1 MLLVAATPAALTG
14 TTDSV
19 NELPPRRTTL
29 RGQALLADPRL
40 NKQSAFSDEERES
53 LGLVGLLPQRVETI
67 DQQLLRVRRQLAE
80 QPGPL
85 AKNVYL
91 RELHDRNETLF
102 YRLLID
108 DLPDLMP
115 IVYTPTVGEAIR
127 EYSHAFRRPRGV
139 YLQSRWPQDVPK
151 AFANLGLGPD
161 DVDLLVA
168 TDSEAILG
176 IGDWGVGGIDI
187 AIGKISV
194 YVAAAGVDPERAIPV
209 VIDVGT
215 DRTGLLTDPG
225 YLGEKH
231 ARLRGEKYD
240 ELIETYVSTATEMFP
255 NALLH
260 WEDFGETN
268 ARRILDRYRDQV
280 CTFNDDMQGTG
291 AIAFAA
297 ILSGVK
303 VTGVPLADH
312 RVVVFGA
319 GTAGVGIADQIR
331 DAIMEAGYTREEAS
345 RRIWLIDRPGLL
357 HDEVPELRDYHRGYA
372 RPAAEVREY
381 ERDDQGVISLLET
394 VRRVRPTILIGT
406 STVHGAFT
414 EQVVRE
420 MHSHVPRPFI
430 LPMSNPTPL
439 AEAVPADLLAWTG
452 GQALIVTGSPFDPVH
467 LDGVD
472 YRIGQA
478 NNALL
483 YPGLGLGAIVARAT
497 KITDGM
503 LNAAAKAVAQLV
515 EIHGP
520 GSPLLPEIADIRATS
535 AAVAVAVVEEAV
547 REGVARVTPDNAL
560 QAVLDSMWKPRYRP
574 VVGV

>member
-1 MLLVAATPAALTG
+1 MTA
-14 TTDSV
+14 
-19 NELPPRRTTL
+19 L

-40 NKQSAFSDEERES
+40 NKQSAFSDSEREE

-67 DQQLLRVRRQLAE
+67 DQQLLRVRRQLSE
-80 QPGPL
+80 QPSVL

-102 YRLLID
+102 YRLLIE
-108 DLPDLMP
+108 DLPELMP

-139 YLQSRWPQDVPK
+139 YLQSRWPDDVPK
-151 AFANLGLGPD
+151 AFANLQLGPD
-161 DVDLLVA
+161 DVDLIVA

-194 YVAAAGVDPERAIPV
+194 YVAAAGVERAIPV
-209 VIDVGT
+209 VLDVGT

-231 ARLRGEKYD
+231 ARLRGEQYD
-240 ELIETYVSTATEMFP
+240 ALIDKYVSTAKQMFP

-260 WEDFGETN
+260 WEDFGEAN
-268 ARRILDRYRDQV
+268 ARRILDRYRDEV

-297 ILSGVK
+297 ILSGVR
-303 VTGVPLADH
+303 VTGRPLADH
-312 RVVVFGA
+312 RVLVFGA

-331 DAIMEAGYTREEAS
+331 DAIVESGYSQEEAC

-357 HDEVPELRDYHRGYA
+357 TDDMDDLRDYHRPYA
-372 RPAAEVREY
+372 RPAAEVRDL
-381 ERDDQGVISLLET
+381 ERDPEGGISLLEA
-394 VRRVRPTILIGT
+394 VRHVRPTILVGT
-406 STVHGAFT
+406 STVQGAFT

-420 MHSHVPRPFI
+420 MHQHVQRPFI
-430 LPMSNPTPL
+430 LPMSNPTSL
-439 AEAVPADLLAWTG
+439 AEAVPADLLHWTD
-452 GQALIVTGSPFDPVH
+452 GQALIVTGSPFDSVKRG
-467 LDGVD
+467 GVS
-472 YRIGQA
+472 YHIGQA

-483 YPGLGLGAIVARAT
+483 YPGLGLGAIVSRAT
-497 KITDGM
+497 KVTDGM
-503 LNAAAKAVAQLV
+503 LNAAARAVAQLV
-515 EIHGP
+515 EVTGP

-535 AAVAVAVVEEAV
+535 ASVAAAVVQQAV
-547 REGVARVTPDNAL
+547 DEGVARYTPENPL

-574 VVGV
+574 IVGV

>member
-1 MLLVAATPAALTG
+1 MNEPA
-14 TTDSV
+14 
-19 NELPPRRTTL
+19 PRATTL

-40 NKQSAFSDEERES
+40 NKQSAFTDQEREE

-67 DQQLLRVRRQLAE
+67 DQQLARVRRQLSE
-80 QPGPL
+80 HNGML

-108 DLPDLMP
+108 DLPELMP

-139 YLQSRWPQDVPK
+139 YLQSRWPEDVPK

-161 DVDLLVA
+161 DVDLIVA

-231 ARLRGEKYD
+231 ARLRGAKYD
-240 ELIETYVSTATEMFP
+240 DLIDRYVTTATEMFP

-260 WEDFGETN
+260 WEDFGEAN
-268 ARRILDRYRDQV
+268 ARRILDRYRDRI

-303 VTGVPLADH
+303 VTETPLADH
-312 RVVVFGA
+312 RVIVFGA

-331 DAIMEAGYTREEAS
+331 DAIVESGFSHEEAC
-345 RRIWLIDRPGLL
+345 RIWLIDRPGLL
-357 HDEVPELRDYHRGYA
+357 HDEVEQLRDYHLPYA
-372 RPAAEVREY
+372 RPAAEVRDY
-381 ERDDQGVISLLET
+381 ERDSEGNITLLEA
-394 VRRVRPTILIGT
+394 VRRIHPTILVGT
-406 STVHGAFT
+406 STVHGAFS

-420 MHSHVPRPFI
+420 MHAHVQRPFI
-430 LPMSNPTPL
+430 LPMSNPTAL
-439 AEAVPADLLAWTG
+439 AEAEPADLLHWTD
-452 GQALIVTGSPFDPVH
+452 GQALIVTGSPFDPVKH
-467 LDGVD
+467 EGVKHH
-472 YRIGQA
+472 IGQA

-497 KITDGM
+497 QVTDGM
-503 LNAAAKAVAQLV
+503 LNAAAKAVADLV
-515 EIHGP
+515 EMRGP
-520 GSPLLPEIADIRATS
+520 GSPLLPEIADLRATS
-535 AAVAVAVVEEAV
+535 AAVAAAVVQQAID
-547 REGVARVTPDNAL
+547 EGVARAQPSNPL
-560 QAVLDSMWKPRYRP
+560 QAVLDSMWKPRYRHI
-574 VVGV
+574 VGV

>member
-1 MLLVAATPAALTG
+1 MQDP
-14 TTDSV
+14 
-19 NELPPRRTTL
+19 PPRTTAL

-40 NKQSAFSDEERES
+40 NKQSAFTDAEREE

-67 DQQLLRVRRQLAE
+67 DQQLARVRRQLSE
-80 QPGPL
+80 HHGML

-108 DLPDLMP
+108 DLPELMP

-139 YLQSRWPQDVPK
+139 YLQSRWPEDVPK
-151 AFANLGLGPD
+151 AFGNLSLGPD
-161 DVDLLVA
+161 DVDLIVA

-231 ARLRGEKYD
+231 ARLRGAKYD
-240 ELIETYVSTATEMFP
+240 DLIDQYVTTATQMFP

-260 WEDFGETN
+260 WEDFGEAN
-268 ARRILDRYRDQV
+268 ARRILDRYRDRI

-303 VTGVPLADH
+303 VTETPLADH
-312 RVVVFGA
+312 RVIVFGA

-331 DAIMEAGYTREEAS
+331 DAIVESGFSREEAC

-357 HDEVPELRDYHRGYA
+357 HDEVDLLRDYHRPYA
-372 RPAAEVREY
+372 RPAAEVRGY
-381 ERDDQGVISLLET
+381 ERDGDGIITLLEA
-394 VRRVRPTILIGT
+394 VRRIHPTILVGT

-420 MHSHVPRPFI
+420 MRAHVDRPFI
-430 LPMSNPTPL
+430 LPMSNPTSL
-439 AEAVPADLLAWTG
+439 AEAEPADLLRWSD
-452 GQALIVTGSPFDPVH
+452 GQALIVTGSPFGPVVH
-467 LDGVD
+467 DGVQH
-472 YRIGQA
+472 RIGQA

-497 KITDGM
+497 RVTDGM
-503 LNAAAKAVAQLV
+503 LNAAAKAVADLV
-515 EIHGP
+515 EMRGP
-520 GSPLLPEIADIRATS
+520 GSPLLPEIADLRATS
-535 AAVAVAVVEEAV
+535 AAVAAAVVQQAV
-547 REGVARVTPDNAL
+547 DEGVARANPPNPL
-560 QAVLDSMWKPRYRP
+560 QAILDSMWKPRYRQI
-574 VVGV
+574 VGV

>member
-1 MLLVAATPAALTG
+1 MP
-14 TTDSV
+14 D
-19 NELPPRRTTL
+19 LPDRPTAL

-40 NKQSAFSDEERES
+40 NKQSAFTDQERES

-67 DQQLLRVRRQLAE
+67 DQQLSRVRRQLDE
-80 QPGPL
+80 HPGAL

-102 YRLLID
+102 YRLLVD
-108 DLPDLMP
+108 DLPELMP

-139 YLQSRWPQDVPK
+139 YLQSRWPEDVPK
-151 AFANLGLGPD
+151 AFANLQLGAD
-161 DVDLLVA
+161 DVDLIVA

-209 VIDVGT
+209 VLDVGT

-231 ARLRGEKYD
+231 ARLRGEQYDALIDKY
-240 ELIETYVSTATEMFP
+240 VMTAKQMFP
-255 NALLH
+255 KALLH
-260 WEDFGETN
+260 WEDFGEAN
-268 ARRILDRYRDQV
+268 ARRILDRYRNDV

-297 ILSGVK
+297 ILSGVR
-303 VTGVPLADH
+303 VTGRPLADH

-331 DAIMEAGYTREEAS
+331 DAIIESGCTHEEAC

-357 HDEVPELRDYHRGYA
+357 THDLEGQLPDYHRPYA
-372 RPAAEVREY
+372 RPGQEVRDF
-381 ERDDQGVISLLET
+381 ERDAVGAISLLET
-394 VRRVRPTILIGT
+394 VRQVRPTILVGT
-406 STVHGAFT
+406 STVRGAFT

-420 MHSHVPRPFI
+420 MHRHVDRPFI
-430 LPMSNPTPL
+430 LPMSNPTSL
-439 AEAVPADLLAWTG
+439 AEATPADLLHWTSG
-452 GQALIVTGSPFDPVH
+452 KALIVTGSPFDPVKYE
-467 LDGVD
+467 GINF
-472 YRIGQA
+472 RIGQA

-483 YPGLGLGAIVARAT
+483 YPGLGLGAIVSRAT
-497 KITDGM
+497 KVTDGM
-503 LNAAAKAVAQLV
+503 LNAAALAVAQLV
-515 EIHGP
+515 EVQGP

-535 AAVAVAVVEEAV
+535 ASVAVAVVQQAV
-547 REGVARVTPDNAL
+547 DEGVARYIPDNPL
-560 QAVLDSMWKPRYRP
+560 QAVLDSMWKPRYRRI
-574 VVGV
+574 VGV

>member
-1 MLLVAATPAALTG
+1 MQ
-14 TTDSV
+14 D
-19 NELPPRRTTL
+19 LPERTTTL

-40 NKQSAFSDEERES
+40 NKQSAFSDAERVE

-67 DQQLLRVRRQLAE
+67 DQQLGRVRRQLAE
-80 QPGPL
+80 QPGAL

-108 DLPDLMP
+108 DLPELMP
-115 IVYTPTVGEAIR
+115 IVYTPTVGESIR

-139 YLQSRWPQDVPK
+139 YLQSRWPEDVPV

-209 VIDVGT
+209 VLDVGT

-231 ARLRGEKYD
+231 ARLRGAKYD
-240 ELIETYVSTATEMFP
+240 ELIDRYVTTATEMFP

-260 WEDFGETN
+260 WEDFGEAN
-268 ARRILDRYRDQV
+268 ARRILDRYRDHV

-297 ILSGVK
+297 ILSGVI
-303 VTGVPLADH
+303 VTETPLADH

-331 DAIMEAGYTREEAS
+331 DAIVESGFSHEEAC
-345 RRIWLIDRPGLL
+345 RRIWLVDRPGLL
-357 HDEVPELRDYHRGYA
+357 HDAMGDDLREYHRPYA
-372 RPAAEVREY
+372 RPIEEVRDY
-381 ERDDQGVISLLET
+381 ERDAEGRIGLLET
-394 VRRVRPTILIGT
+394 VRRVQPTILVGT
-406 STVHGAFT
+406 STVRGAFS

-420 MHSHVPRPFI
+420 MNKHVERPFI
-430 LPMSNPTPL
+430 LPMSNPTSL
-439 AEAVPADLLAWTG
+439 AEAVPADLLQWTD
-452 GQALIVTGSPFDPVH
+452 GQALIVTGSPFEPVKH
-467 LDGVD
+467 EGVNHH
-472 YRIGQA
+472 IGQA

-483 YPGLGLGAIVARAT
+483 YPGLGLGAIVSRAT
-497 KITDGM
+497 HVTDGM
-503 LNAAAKAVAQLV
+503 LNAAAKAVAHLV
-515 EIHGP
+515 EMRGP
-520 GSPLLPEIADIRATS
+520 GSPLLPEIVDIRATS
-535 AAVAVAVVEEAV
+535 ASVAAAVVQQAID
-547 REGVARVTPDNAL
+547 EGVARSQPANPL
-560 QAVLDSMWKPRYRP
+560 QAVLDSMWKPRYRRI
-574 VVGV
+574 VGE

>member
-1 MLLVAATPAALTG
+1 
-14 TTDSV
+14 
-19 NELPPRRTTL
+19 
-29 RGQALLADPRL
+29 LLADPRL
-40 NKQSAFSDEERES
+40 NKQSAFTDAEREE

-67 DQQLLRVRRQLAE
+67 DQQLARVRRQLSE
-80 QPGPL
+80 HHGML

-108 DLPDLMP
+108 DLPELMP

-139 YLQSRWPQDVPK
+139 YLQSRWPEDVPK
-151 AFANLGLGPD
+151 AFGNLSLGPD
-161 DVDLLVA
+161 DVDLIVA

-231 ARLRGEKYD
+231 ARLRGAKYD
-240 ELIETYVSTATEMFP
+240 DLIDQYVTTATQMFP

-260 WEDFGETN
+260 WEDFGEAN
-268 ARRILDRYRDQV
+268 ARRILDRYRDRI

-303 VTGVPLADH
+303 VTETPLADH
-312 RVVVFGA
+312 RVIVFGA

-331 DAIMEAGYTREEAS
+331 DAIVESGFSREEAC

-357 HDEVPELRDYHRGYA
+357 HDEVDLLRDYHRPYA
-372 RPAAEVREY
+372 RPAAEVRGY
-381 ERDDQGVISLLET
+381 ERDGDGIITLLEA
-394 VRRVRPTILIGT
+394 VRRIHPTILVGT

-420 MHSHVPRPFI
+420 MRAHVDRPFI
-430 LPMSNPTPL
+430 LPMSNPTSL
-439 AEAVPADLLAWTG
+439 AEAEPADLLRWSD
-452 GQALIVTGSPFDPVH
+452 GQALIVTGSPFGPVVH
-467 LDGVD
+467 DGVQH
-472 YRIGQA
+472 RIGQA

-497 KITDGM
+497 RVTDGM
-503 LNAAAKAVAQLV
+503 LNAAAKAVADLV
-515 EIHGP
+515 EMRGP
-520 GSPLLPEIADIRATS
+520 GSPLLPEIADLRATS
-535 AAVAVAVVEEAV
+535 AAVAAAVVQQAV
-547 REGVARVTPDNAL
+547 DEGVARANPPNPL
-560 QAVLDSMWKPRYRP
+560 QAILDSMWKPRYRQI
-574 VVGV
+574 VGV

>member
-1 MLLVAATPAALTG
+1 
-14 TTDSV
+14 
-19 NELPPRRTTL
+19 
-29 RGQALLADPRL
+29 
-40 NKQSAFSDEERES
+40 
-53 LGLVGLLPQRVETI
+53 
-67 DQQLLRVRRQLAE
+67 
-80 QPGPL
+80 
-85 AKNVYL
+85 
-91 RELHDRNETLF
+91 
-102 YRLLID
+102 
-108 DLPDLMP
+108 MP

-139 YLQSRWPQDVPK
+139 YLQSRWPEDVPK
-151 AFANLGLGPD
+151 AFGNLGLGPD
-161 DVDLLVA
+161 DVDLVVA

-231 ARLRGEKYD
+231 ARLRGAKYD
-240 ELIETYVSTATEMFP
+240 DLIDRYVTTATQMFP

-260 WEDFGETN
+260 WEDFGEAN
-268 ARRILDRYRDQV
+268 ARRILDRYRDRI

-303 VTGVPLADH
+303 VTETPLAEH
-312 RVVVFGA
+312 RVIVFGA

-331 DAIMEAGYTREEAS
+331 DAIVESGVAPEEAC

-357 HDEVPELRDYHRGYA
+357 HDEVEPLRDYHRPYA
-372 RPAAEVREY
+372 RPAAEVRDY
-381 ERDDQGVISLLET
+381 ARDSEGHITLLEA
-394 VRRVRPTILIGT
+394 VRRIHPTILVGT

-420 MHSHVPRPFI
+420 MHSHVERPCI
-430 LPMSNPTPL
+430 LPMSNPTSL
-439 AEAVPADLLAWTG
+439 AEAEPADLLHWTD
-452 GQALIVTGSPFDPVH
+452 GQALIVTGSPFEPVKH
-467 LDGVD
+467 EGVKHH
-472 YRIGQA
+472 IGQA

-497 KITDGM
+497 RVTDGM
-503 LNAAAKAVAQLV
+503 LNAAAKAVADLV
-515 EIHGP
+515 EMRGP
-520 GSPLLPEIADIRATS
+520 GSPLLPEIADLRATS
-535 AAVAVAVVEEAV
+535 AAVAAAVVQQAID
-547 REGVARVTPDNAL
+547 EGVARANPPNPL
-560 QAVLDSMWKPRYRP
+560 QAVLDSMWKPRYRTI
-574 VVGV
+574 VGV

>member
-1 MLLVAATPAALTG
+1 VRVDAQTIASDG
-14 TTDSV
+14 RTDSV
-19 NELPPRRTTL
+19 NELPARRTTL

-40 NKQSAFSDEERES
+40 NKQSAFSDAEREA

-115 IVYTPTVGEAIR
+115 IVYTPTVGESIR

-151 AFANLGLGPD
+151 AFTNLGLGPD

-240 ELIETYVSTATEMFP
+240 ELIETYVSTASKMFP

-303 VTGVPLADH
+303 VTAMPLSDH

-331 DAIMEAGYTREEAS
+331 DAIVESGYSREEAS

-357 HDEVPELRDYHRGYA
+357 HDQLPELRDYHRGYA
-372 RPAAEVREY
+372 RPAAEVRDY
-381 ERDDQGVISLLET
+381 ERDEQGAISLLET
-394 VRRVRPTILIGT
+394 VRRVQPTILVGT

-420 MHSHVPRPFI
+420 MHSHVARPFI

-439 AEAVPADLLAWTG
+439 AEAVPADLLAWTD
-452 GQALIVTGSPFDPVH
+452 GQALIVTGSPFDPVTI
-467 LDGVD
+467 DGVSHH
-472 YRIGQA
+472 IGQA

-547 REGVARVTPDNAL
+547 REGVARATPDNAL

-574 VVGV
+574 VVGI

>member
-1 MLLVAATPAALTG
+1 MNEPA
-14 TTDSV
+14 
-19 NELPPRRTTL
+19 PRATTL

-40 NKQSAFSDEERES
+40 NKQSAFTDQEREE

-67 DQQLLRVRRQLAE
+67 DQQLARVRRQLPE
-80 QPGPL
+80 HNGML

-108 DLPDLMP
+108 DLPELMP

-139 YLQSRWPQDVPK
+139 YLQSRWPEDVPK

-161 DVDLLVA
+161 DVDLIVA

-231 ARLRGEKYD
+231 ARLRGAKYD
-240 ELIETYVSTATEMFP
+240 DLIDRYVTTATEMFP

-260 WEDFGETN
+260 WEDFGEAN
-268 ARRILDRYRDQV
+268 ARRILDRYRDRI

-303 VTGVPLADH
+303 VTETPLADH
-312 RVVVFGA
+312 RVIVFGA

-331 DAIMEAGYTREEAS
+331 DAIVESGFSHEEAC

-357 HDEVPELRDYHRGYA
+357 HDEVEQLRDYHLPYA
-372 RPAAEVREY
+372 RPAAEVRDY
-381 ERDDQGVISLLET
+381 ERDSEGNITLLEA
-394 VRRVRPTILIGT
+394 VRRIHPTILVGT
-406 STVHGAFT
+406 STVHGAFS

-420 MHSHVPRPFI
+420 MHAHVQRPFI
-430 LPMSNPTPL
+430 LPMSNPTAL
-439 AEAVPADLLAWTG
+439 AEAEPADLLHWTD
-452 GQALIVTGSPFDPVH
+452 GQALIVTGSPFDPVKH
-467 LDGVD
+467 EGVKHH
-472 YRIGQA
+472 IGQA

-497 KITDGM
+497 QVTDGM
-503 LNAAAKAVAQLV
+503 LNAAAKAVADLV
-515 EIHGP
+515 EMRGP
-520 GSPLLPEIADIRATS
+520 GSPLLPEIADLRATS
-535 AAVAVAVVEEAV
+535 AAVAAAVVQQAID
-547 REGVARVTPDNAL
+547 EGVARAQPSNPL
-560 QAVLDSMWKPRYRP
+560 QAVLDSMWKPRYRHI
-574 VVGV
+574 VGV

>member
-1 MLLVAATPAALTG
+1 MI
-14 TTDSV
+14 
-19 NELPPRRTTL
+19 EPPDRYTTL

-40 NKQSAFSDEERES
+40 NKQSAFSDAEREE

-67 DQQLLRVRRQLAE
+67 DQQLARVRRQLAE
-80 QPGPL
+80 HSSLL

-102 YRLLID
+102 YRLLVD
-108 DLPDLMP
+108 DLPELMP

-139 YLQSRWPQDVPK
+139 YLQSRWPEDVPK

-161 DVDLLVA
+161 DVDLIVA

-240 ELIETYVSTATEMFP
+240 ELIDRYVSTATEMFP

-260 WEDFGETN
+260 WEDFGEAN
-268 ARRILDRYRDQV
+268 GRRILDRYRDRI

-303 VTGVPLADH
+303 VTGTPLAEH

-331 DAIMEAGYTREEAS
+331 DAIIESGVSHEQAC
-345 RRIWLIDRPGLL
+345 RRVWLIDRPGLL
-357 HDEVPELRDYHRGYA
+357 HDGLDSLRDYHRPYA
-372 RPAAEVREY
+372 RPAQEVEGF
-381 ERDDQGVISLLET
+381 ERDAEGCISLYET
-394 VRRVRPTILIGT
+394 VRRIRPTILVGT

-420 MHSHVPRPFI
+420 MHRHVERPFI

-439 AEAVPADLLAWTG
+439 AEAVPADLLHWTD
-452 GQALIVTGSPFDPVH
+452 GQALIVTGSPFEPVKFE
-467 LDGVD
+467 GVKHH
-472 YRIGQA
+472 IGQA

-483 YPGLGLGAIVARAT
+483 YPGLGLGAIVSRAT
-497 KITDGM
+497 RVTDGM
-503 LNAAAKAVAQLV
+503 LNAAAKAVAELV
-515 EIHGP
+515 EIRGP
-520 GSPLLPEIADIRATS
+520 GSPLLPEIADIRGTS
-535 AAVAVAVVEEAV
+535 AAVATAVVQRAV
-547 REGVARVTPDNAL
+547 DEGVARHAPENPL
-560 QAVLDSMWKPRYRP
+560 QAVLDAMWKPRYRRI
-574 VVGV
+574 VGQ

>member
-1 MLLVAATPAALTG
+1 MNEPA
-14 TTDSV
+14 
-19 NELPPRRTTL
+19 PRATTL

-40 NKQSAFSDEERES
+40 NKQSAFTDQEREE

-67 DQQLLRVRRQLAE
+67 DQQLARVRRQLSE
-80 QPGPL
+80 HNGML

-108 DLPDLMP
+108 DLPELMP

-139 YLQSRWPQDVPK
+139 YLQSRWPEDVPK

-161 DVDLLVA
+161 DVDLIVA

-231 ARLRGEKYD
+231 ARLRGAKYD
-240 ELIETYVSTATEMFP
+240 DLIDRYVTTATEMFP

-260 WEDFGETN
+260 WEDFGEAN
-268 ARRILDRYRDQV
+268 ARRILDRYRDRI

-303 VTGVPLADH
+303 VTETPLADH
-312 RVVVFGA
+312 RVIVFGA

-331 DAIMEAGYTREEAS
+331 DAIVESGFSHEEAC

-357 HDEVPELRDYHRGYA
+357 HDEVEQLRDYHLPYA
-372 RPAAEVREY
+372 RPAAEVRDY
-381 ERDDQGVISLLET
+381 ERDSEGNITLLEA
-394 VRRVRPTILIGT
+394 VRRIHPTILVGT
-406 STVHGAFT
+406 STVHGAFS

-420 MHSHVPRPFI
+420 MHAHVQRPFI
-430 LPMSNPTPL
+430 LPMSNPTAL
-439 AEAVPADLLAWTG
+439 AEAEPADLLHWTD
-452 GQALIVTGSPFDPVH
+452 GQALIVTGSPFDPVKH
-467 LDGVD
+467 EGVKHH
-472 YRIGQA
+472 IGQA

-497 KITDGM
+497 QVTDGM
-503 LNAAAKAVAQLV
+503 LNAAAKAVADLV
-515 EIHGP
+515 EMRGP
-520 GSPLLPEIADIRATS
+520 GSPLLPEIADLRATS
-535 AAVAVAVVEEAV
+535 AAVAAAVVQQAID
-547 REGVARVTPDNAL
+547 EGVARAQPSNPL
-560 QAVLDSMWKPRYRP
+560 QAVLDSMWKPRYRHI
-574 VVGV
+574 VGV

>member
-1 MLLVAATPAALTG
+1 MTA
-14 TTDSV
+14 
-19 NELPPRRTTL
+19 L

-40 NKQSAFSDEERES
+40 NKQSAFSDSEREE

-67 DQQLLRVRRQLAE
+67 DQQLLRVRRQLSE
-80 QPGPL
+80 QPSVL

-102 YRLLID
+102 YRLLIE
-108 DLPDLMP
+108 DLPELMP

-139 YLQSRWPQDVPK
+139 YLQSRWPDDVPK
-151 AFANLGLGPD
+151 AFANLQLGPD
-161 DVDLLVA
+161 DVDLIVA

-209 VIDVGT
+209 VLDVGT

-231 ARLRGEKYD
+231 ARLRGEQYD
-240 ELIETYVSTATEMFP
+240 ALIDKYVSTAKQMFP

-260 WEDFGETN
+260 WEDFGEAN
-268 ARRILDRYRDQV
+268 ARRILDRYRDEV

-297 ILSGVK
+297 ILSGVR
-303 VTGVPLADH
+303 VTGRPLADH
-312 RVVVFGA
+312 RVLVFGA

-331 DAIMEAGYTREEAS
+331 DAIVESGYSQEEAC

-357 HDEVPELRDYHRGYA
+357 TDDMDDLRDYHRPYA
-372 RPAAEVREY
+372 RPAAEVRDL
-381 ERDDQGVISLLET
+381 ERDPEGGISLLEA
-394 VRRVRPTILIGT
+394 VRHVRPTILVGT
-406 STVHGAFT
+406 STVQGAFT

-420 MHSHVPRPFI
+420 MHQHVQRPFI
-430 LPMSNPTPL
+430 LPMSNPTSL
-439 AEAVPADLLAWTG
+439 AEAVPADLLHWTD
-452 GQALIVTGSPFDPVH
+452 GQALIVTGSPFDSVKRG
-467 LDGVD
+467 GVS
-472 YRIGQA
+472 YHIGQA

-483 YPGLGLGAIVARAT
+483 YPGLGLGAIVSRAT
-497 KITDGM
+497 KVTDGM
-503 LNAAAKAVAQLV
+503 LNAAARAVAQLV
-515 EIHGP
+515 EVTGP

-535 AAVAVAVVEEAV
+535 ASVAAAVVQQAV
-547 REGVARVTPDNAL
+547 DEGVARYTPENPL

-574 VVGV
+574 IVGV

>member
-1 MLLVAATPAALTG
+1 VP
-14 TTDSV
+14 D
-19 NELPPRRTTL
+19 LPERPTAL

-40 NKQSAFSDEERES
+40 NKQSAFTDEERES

-67 DQQLLRVRRQLAE
+67 DQQLSRVRRQLAE
-80 QPGPL
+80 QPGAL

-102 YRLLID
+102 YRLLVD
-108 DLPDLMP
+108 DLPELMP

-139 YLQSRWPQDVPK
+139 YLQSRWPDDVPK
-151 AFANLGLGPD
+151 AFANLQLGPD
-161 DVDLLVA
+161 DVDLIVA

-194 YVAAAGVDPERAIPV
+194 YVAAAGIDPERAIPV
-209 VIDVGT
+209 VLDVGT

-231 ARLRGEKYD
+231 ARLRGELYD
-240 ELIETYVSTATEMFP
+240 QLIDRYVTTATKMFP
-255 NALLH
+255 KALLH
-260 WEDFGETN
+260 WEDFGEAN
-268 ARRILDRYRDQV
+268 ARRILDRYRDHV

-297 ILSGVK
+297 ILSGVG
-303 VTGVPLADH
+303 VTGRPLSDH
-312 RVVVFGA
+312 RIVVFGA

-331 DAIMEAGYTREEAS
+331 DAIVEAGFTPEEAA

-357 HDEVPELRDYHRGYA
+357 TDGMAAELRDYQRPYA
-372 RPAAEVREY
+372 RPAAEVSGF
-381 ERDDQGVISLLET
+381 ERDTEGRISLLES
-394 VRRVRPTILIGT
+394 VHRVRPTILVGT
-406 STVHGAFT
+406 STVQGAFT

-420 MHSHVPRPFI
+420 MHKHVPRPFI
-430 LPMSNPTPL
+430 LPMSNPTSL
-439 AEAVPADLLAWTG
+439 AEAVPADLLHWTD
-452 GQALIVTGSPFDPVH
+452 GQALIVTGSPFDPVKYE
-467 LDGVD
+467 GINF
-472 YRIGQA
+472 RIGQA

-483 YPGLGLGAIVARAT
+483 YPGLGLGAIVSRAT
-497 KITDGM
+497 KVTDGM
-503 LNAAAKAVAQLV
+503 LNAAARAVAHLV
-515 EIHGP
+515 EVQGP
-520 GSPLLPEIADIRATS
+520 GSPLLPEISDIRATS
-535 AAVAVAVVEEAV
+535 ASVAAAVVRQAV
-547 REGVARVTPDNAL
+547 DEGVARYTPENPL

-574 VVGV
+574 IVGV

>member
-1 MLLVAATPAALTG
+1 MQ
-14 TTDSV
+14 D
-19 NELPPRRTTL
+19 LPERTTTL

-40 NKQSAFSDEERES
+40 NKQSAFSDAERVE

-67 DQQLLRVRRQLAE
+67 DQQLGRVRRQLAE
-80 QPGPL
+80 QPGAL

-108 DLPDLMP
+108 DLPELMP
-115 IVYTPTVGEAIR
+115 IVYTPTVGESIR

-139 YLQSRWPQDVPK
+139 YLQSRWPEDVPV

-209 VIDVGT
+209 VLDVGT

-231 ARLRGEKYD
+231 ARLRGAKYD
-240 ELIETYVSTATEMFP
+240 ELIDRYVTTATEMFP

-260 WEDFGETN
+260 WEDFGEAN
-268 ARRILDRYRDQV
+268 ARRILDRYRDHV

-297 ILSGVK
+297 ILSGVI
-303 VTGVPLADH
+303 VTETPLADH

-331 DAIMEAGYTREEAS
+331 DAIVESGFTREEAC
-345 RRIWLIDRPGLL
+345 RRIWLVDRPGLL
-357 HDEVPELRDYHRGYA
+357 HDAMGDDLREYHRPYA
-372 RPAAEVREY
+372 RPIEEVRDY
-381 ERDDQGVISLLET
+381 ERDAEGRIGLLEA
-394 VRRVRPTILIGT
+394 VRRVQPTILVGT
-406 STVHGAFT
+406 STVRGAFS

-420 MHSHVPRPFI
+420 MHKHVERPFI
-430 LPMSNPTPL
+430 LPMSNPTSL
-439 AEAVPADLLAWTG
+439 AEAVPADLLQWTD
-452 GQALIVTGSPFDPVH
+452 GQALIVTGSPFEPVKH
-467 LDGVD
+467 EGVNHH
-472 YRIGQA
+472 IGQA

-483 YPGLGLGAIVARAT
+483 YPGLGLGAIVSRAT
-497 KITDGM
+497 HVTDGM
-503 LNAAAKAVAQLV
+503 LNAAAKAVAHLV
-515 EIHGP
+515 EMRGP
-520 GSPLLPEIADIRATS
+520 GSPLLPEIIDIRATS
-535 AAVAVAVVEEAV
+535 ASVAAAVVQQAID
-547 REGVARVTPDNAL
+547 EGVARSQPANPL
-560 QAVLDSMWKPRYRP
+560 QAVLDSMWKPRYRRI
-574 VVGV
+574 VGV

>member
-1 MLLVAATPAALTG
+1 M
-14 TTDSV
+14 
-19 NELPPRRTTL
+19 
-29 RGQALLADPRL
+29 LADPRL
-40 NKQSAFSDEERES
+40 NKQSAFTDAEREE

-67 DQQLLRVRRQLAE
+67 DQQLARVRRQLSE
-80 QPGPL
+80 HHGML

-108 DLPDLMP
+108 DLPELMP

-139 YLQSRWPQDVPK
+139 YLQSRWPEDVPK
-151 AFANLGLGPD
+151 AFGNLSLGPD
-161 DVDLLVA
+161 DVDLIVA

-231 ARLRGEKYD
+231 ARLRGAKYD
-240 ELIETYVSTATEMFP
+240 DLIDQYVTTATQMFP

-260 WEDFGETN
+260 WEDFGEAN
-268 ARRILDRYRDQV
+268 ARRILDRYRDRI

-303 VTGVPLADH
+303 VTETPLADH
-312 RVVVFGA
+312 RVIVFGA

-331 DAIMEAGYTREEAS
+331 DAIVESGFSREEAC

-357 HDEVPELRDYHRGYA
+357 HDEVDLLRDYHRPYA
-372 RPAAEVREY
+372 RPAAEVRGY
-381 ERDDQGVISLLET
+381 ERDGDGIITLLEA
-394 VRRVRPTILIGT
+394 VRRIHPTILVGT

-420 MHSHVPRPFI
+420 MRAHVDRPFI
-430 LPMSNPTPL
+430 LPMSNPTSL
-439 AEAVPADLLAWTG
+439 AEAEPADLLRWSD
-452 GQALIVTGSPFDPVH
+452 GQALIVTGSPFVPVVH
-467 LDGVD
+467 DGVQHH
-472 YRIGQA
+472 IGQA

-497 KITDGM
+497 RVTDGM
-503 LNAAAKAVAQLV
+503 LNAAAKAVADLV
-515 EIHGP
+515 EMRGP
-520 GSPLLPEIADIRATS
+520 GSPLLPEIADLRATS
-535 AAVAVAVVEEAV
+535 AAVAAAVVQQAV
-547 REGVARVTPDNAL
+547 DEGVARANPPNPL
-560 QAVLDSMWKPRYRP
+560 QAILDSMWKPRYRQI
-574 VVGV
+574 VGV

>member
-1 MLLVAATPAALTG
+1 MS
-14 TTDSV
+14 D
-19 NELPPRRTTL
+19 LPERPTAL

-40 NKQSAFSDEERES
+40 NKQSAFTDEERES

-67 DQQLLRVRRQLAE
+67 DQQLSRVRRQLAE
-80 QPGPL
+80 QPGAL

-102 YRLLID
+102 YRLLVD

-139 YLQSRWPQDVPK
+139 YLQSRWPDDVPK
-151 AFANLGLGPD
+151 AFANLQLGPD
-161 DVDLLVA
+161 DVDLIVA

-194 YVAAAGVDPERAIPV
+194 YVAAAGIDPERAIPV
-209 VIDVGT
+209 VLDVGT

-231 ARLRGEKYD
+231 ARLRGELYD
-240 ELIETYVSTATEMFP
+240 QLVDRYVTTATQMFP
-255 NALLH
+255 KALLH
-260 WEDFGETN
+260 WEDFGEAN
-268 ARRILDRYRDQV
+268 ARRILDRYRDHV

-297 ILSGVK
+297 ILSGVR
-303 VTGVPLADH
+303 VTGRPLSDH
-312 RVVVFGA
+312 RIVVFGA

-331 DAIMEAGYTREEAS
+331 DAIVEAGFSSEEAA

-357 HDEVPELRDYHRGYA
+357 TDDMGGELRDYQRPFA
-372 RPAAEVREY
+372 RPADEVVGF
-381 ERDDQGVISLLET
+381 ERDAEGRISLLET
-394 VRRVRPTILIGT
+394 VRGVRPTILVGT
-406 STVHGAFT
+406 STVQGAFT

-420 MHSHVPRPFI
+420 MHRHVPRPFI
-430 LPMSNPTPL
+430 LPMSNPTSL
-439 AEAVPADLLAWTG
+439 AEAVPSDLLHWTD
-452 GQALIVTGSPFDPVH
+452 GQALIVTGSPFEPVKYE
-467 LDGVD
+467 GINF
-472 YRIGQA
+472 RIGQA

-483 YPGLGLGAIVARAT
+483 YPGLGLGAIVSRAT
-497 KITDGM
+497 KVTDGM
-503 LNAAAKAVAQLV
+503 LNAAARAVAQLV
-515 EIHGP
+515 EVQGP
-520 GSPLLPEIADIRATS
+520 GSPLLPEISDIRATS
-535 AAVAVAVVEEAV
+535 ASVAAAVVRQAV
-547 REGVARVTPDNAL
+547 DEGVARHAPDNPL

-574 VVGV
+574 IVGV

>member
-1 MLLVAATPAALTG
+1 MTRSASSSGLWAFCRSGWRPSTSSWAAFAGSWLSNPAR
-14 TTDSV
+14 
-19 NELPPRRTTL
+19 LPRT
-29 RGQALLADPRL
+29 
-40 NKQSAFSDEERES
+40 S
-53 LGLVGLLPQRVETI
+53 
-67 DQQLLRVRRQLAE
+67 
-80 QPGPL
+80 
-85 AKNVYL
+85 YL

-108 DLPDLMP
+108 DLPELMP
-115 IVYTPTVGEAIR
+115 IVYTPTVGESIR

-139 YLQSRWPQDVPK
+139 YLQSRWPEDVPV

-209 VIDVGT
+209 VLDVGT

-231 ARLRGEKYD
+231 ARLRGAKYD
-240 ELIETYVSTATEMFP
+240 ELIDRYVTTATEMFP

-260 WEDFGETN
+260 WEDFGEAN
-268 ARRILDRYRDQV
+268 ARRILDRYRDHV

-297 ILSGVK
+297 ILSGVI
-303 VTGVPLADH
+303 VTETPLADH

-331 DAIMEAGYTREEAS
+331 DAIVESGFTREEAC
-345 RRIWLIDRPGLL
+345 RRIWLVDRPGLL
-357 HDEVPELRDYHRGYA
+357 HDAMGDDLREYHRPYA
-372 RPAAEVREY
+372 RPIEEVRDY
-381 ERDDQGVISLLET
+381 GRDAEGRIGLLEA
-394 VRRVRPTILIGT
+394 VRRVQPTILVGT
-406 STVHGAFT
+406 STVRGAFS

-420 MHSHVPRPFI
+420 MHKHVERPFI
-430 LPMSNPTPL
+430 LPMSNPTSL
-439 AEAVPADLLAWTG
+439 AEAVPADLLQWTD
-452 GQALIVTGSPFDPVH
+452 GQALIVTGSPFEPVKH
-467 LDGVD
+467 EGVNHH
-472 YRIGQA
+472 IGQA

-483 YPGLGLGAIVARAT
+483 YPGLGLGAIVSRAT
-497 KITDGM
+497 HVTDGM
-503 LNAAAKAVAQLV
+503 LNAAAKAVAHLV
-515 EIHGP
+515 EMRGP
-520 GSPLLPEIADIRATS
+520 GSPLLPEIIDIRATS
-535 AAVAVAVVEEAV
+535 ASVAAAVVQQAID
-547 REGVARVTPDNAL
+547 EGVARSQPANPL
-560 QAVLDSMWKPRYRP
+560 QAVLDSMWKPRYRRI
-574 VVGV
+574 VGV

>member
-1 MLLVAATPAALTG
+1 M
-14 TTDSV
+14 
-19 NELPPRRTTL
+19 
-29 RGQALLADPRL
+29 LADPRL
-40 NKQSAFSDEERES
+40 NKQSAFTDAEREE

-67 DQQLLRVRRQLAE
+67 DQQLARVRRQLSE
-80 QPGPL
+80 HHGML

-108 DLPDLMP
+108 DLPELMP
-115 IVYTPTVGEAIR
+115 IVYTQTVGEAIR

-139 YLQSRWPQDVPK
+139 YLQSRWPEDVPK
-151 AFANLGLGPD
+151 AFGNLSLGPD
-161 DVDLLVA
+161 DVDLIVA

-231 ARLRGEKYD
+231 ARLRGAKYD
-240 ELIETYVSTATEMFP
+240 DLIDQYVTTATQMFP

-260 WEDFGETN
+260 WEDFGEAN
-268 ARRILDRYRDQV
+268 ARRILDRYRDRI

-303 VTGVPLADH
+303 VTETPLADH
-312 RVVVFGA
+312 RVIVFGA

-331 DAIMEAGYTREEAS
+331 DAIVESGFSREEAC

-357 HDEVPELRDYHRGYA
+357 HDEVDLLRDYHRPYA
-372 RPAAEVREY
+372 RPAAEVRGY
-381 ERDDQGVISLLET
+381 ERDGDGIITLLEA
-394 VRRVRPTILIGT
+394 VRRIHPTILVGT

-420 MHSHVPRPFI
+420 MRAHVDRPFI
-430 LPMSNPTPL
+430 LPMSNPTSL
-439 AEAVPADLLAWTG
+439 AEAEPADLLRWSD
-452 GQALIVTGSPFDPVH
+452 GQALIVTGSPFGPVVH
-467 LDGVD
+467 DGVQH
-472 YRIGQA
+472 RIGQA

-497 KITDGM
+497 RVTDGM
-503 LNAAAKAVAQLV
+503 LNAAAKAVADLV
-515 EIHGP
+515 EMRGP
-520 GSPLLPEIADIRATS
+520 GSPLLPEIADLRATS
-535 AAVAVAVVEEAV
+535 AAVAAAVVQQAV
-547 REGVARVTPDNAL
+547 DEGVARANPPNPL
-560 QAVLDSMWKPRYRP
+560 QAILDSMWKPRYRQI
-574 VVGV
+574 VGV

>member
-1 MLLVAATPAALTG
+1 MTA
-14 TTDSV
+14 
-19 NELPPRRTTL
+19 L

-40 NKQSAFSDEERES
+40 NKQSAFSDSEREE

-67 DQQLLRVRRQLAE
+67 DQQLLRVRRQLSE
-80 QPGPL
+80 QPSVL

-102 YRLLID
+102 YRLLIE
-108 DLPDLMP
+108 DLPELMP

-139 YLQSRWPQDVPK
+139 YLQSRWPDDVPK
-151 AFANLGLGPD
+151 AFANLQLGPD
-161 DVDLLVA
+161 DVDLIVA

-209 VIDVGT
+209 VLDVGT

-231 ARLRGEKYD
+231 ARLRGEQYD
-240 ELIETYVSTATEMFP
+240 ALIDKYVSTAKQMFP

-260 WEDFGETN
+260 WEDFGEAN
-268 ARRILDRYRDQV
+268 ARRILDRYRDEV

-297 ILSGVK
+297 ILSGVR
-303 VTGVPLADH
+303 VTGRPLADH
-312 RVVVFGA
+312 RVLVFGA

-331 DAIMEAGYTREEAS
+331 DAIVESGYSQEEAC

-357 HDEVPELRDYHRGYA
+357 TDDMDDLRDYHRPYA
-372 RPAAEVREY
+372 RPAAEVRDL
-381 ERDDQGVISLLET
+381 ERDPEGGISLLEA
-394 VRRVRPTILIGT
+394 VRDVRPTILVGT
-406 STVHGAFT
+406 STVQGAFT

-420 MHSHVPRPFI
+420 MHQHVQRPFI
-430 LPMSNPTPL
+430 LPMSNPTSL
-439 AEAVPADLLAWTG
+439 AEAVPADLLHWTD
-452 GQALIVTGSPFDPVH
+452 GQALIVTGSPFDSVKRG
-467 LDGVD
+467 GVS
-472 YRIGQA
+472 YHIGQA

-483 YPGLGLGAIVARAT
+483 YPGLGLGAIVSRAT
-497 KITDGM
+497 KVTDGM
-503 LNAAAKAVAQLV
+503 LNAAARAVAQLV
-515 EIHGP
+515 EVTGP

-535 AAVAVAVVEEAV
+535 ASVAAAVVQQAV
-547 REGVARVTPDNAL
+547 DEGVARYTPENPL

-574 VVGV
+574 IVGV

>member
-1 MLLVAATPAALTG
+1 MT
-14 TTDSV
+14 
-19 NELPPRRTTL
+19 EPPDRHTTL

-40 NKQSAFSDEERES
+40 NKQSAFTDAEREE

-67 DQQLLRVRRQLAE
+67 DQQLARVRRQLAE
-80 QPGPL
+80 HTGML

-161 DVDLLVA
+161 DVDLIVA

-231 ARLRGEKYD
+231 ARLRGAKYD
-240 ELIETYVSTATEMFP
+240 ALIDTYVTTATQMFP

-260 WEDFGETN
+260 WEDFGEAN
-268 ARRILDRYRDQV
+268 ARRILDRYRDRI

-297 ILSGVK
+297 ILSGVR
-303 VTGVPLADH
+303 VTETPLADH

-331 DAIMEAGYTREEAS
+331 DAIVESGFTREQAS

-357 HDEVPELRDYHRGYA
+357 TDDLDELREYHRPYA
-372 RPAAEVREY
+372 RPAAEVRDF
-381 ERDDQGVISLLET
+381 ERDPDGAITLLET
-394 VRRVRPTILIGT
+394 VRRVRPTILVGT

-420 MHSHVPRPFI
+420 MHRHVSRPFI

-439 AEAVPADLLAWTG
+439 AEATPADLLEWTD

-467 LDGVD
+467 HDGLEHH
-472 YRIGQA
+472 IGQA

-483 YPGLGLGAIVARAT
+483 YPGLGLGAIVSRAT
-497 KITDGM
+497 KVTDGM

-515 EIHGP
+515 EMRGP
-520 GSPLLPEIADIRATS
+520 GSPLLPLIADLRATS
-535 AAVAVAVVEEAV
+535 AAVAAAVVDQAV
-547 REGVARVTPDNAL
+547 VEGVARHRPDNAL
-560 QAVLDSMWKPRYRP
+560 QAVLDSMWKPQYRRI
-574 VVGV
+574 VGV

>member
-1 MLLVAATPAALTG
+1 MQ
-14 TTDSV
+14 D
-19 NELPPRRTTL
+19 LPERTTTL

-40 NKQSAFSDEERES
+40 NKQSAFSDAERVE

-67 DQQLLRVRRQLAE
+67 DQQLGRVRRQLAE
-80 QPGPL
+80 QPGAL

-108 DLPDLMP
+108 DLPELMP
-115 IVYTPTVGEAIR
+115 IVYTPTVGESIR

-139 YLQSRWPQDVPK
+139 YLQSRWPEDVPV

-209 VIDVGT
+209 VLDVGT

-231 ARLRGEKYD
+231 ARLRGAKYD
-240 ELIETYVSTATEMFP
+240 ELIDRYVTTATEMFP

-260 WEDFGETN
+260 WEDFGEAN
-268 ARRILDRYRDQV
+268 ARRILDRYRDHV

-297 ILSGVK
+297 ILSGVI
-303 VTGVPLADH
+303 VTETPLADH

-331 DAIMEAGYTREEAS
+331 DAIVESGFSHEEAC
-345 RRIWLIDRPGLL
+345 RRIWLVDRPGLL
-357 HDEVPELRDYHRGYA
+357 HDAMGDDLREYHRPYA
-372 RPAAEVREY
+372 RPIEEVRDY
-381 ERDDQGVISLLET
+381 ERDAEGRIGLLET
-394 VRRVRPTILIGT
+394 VRRVQPTILVGT
-406 STVHGAFT
+406 STVRGAFS

-420 MHSHVPRPFI
+420 MNKHVERPFI
-430 LPMSNPTPL
+430 LPMSNPTSL
-439 AEAVPADLLAWTG
+439 AEAVPADLLQWTD
-452 GQALIVTGSPFDPVH
+452 GQALIVTGSPFEPVKH
-467 LDGVD
+467 EGVNHH
-472 YRIGQA
+472 IGQA

-483 YPGLGLGAIVARAT
+483 YPGLGLGAIVSRAT
-497 KITDGM
+497 HVTDGM
-503 LNAAAKAVAQLV
+503 LNAAAKAVAHLV
-515 EIHGP
+515 EMRGP
-520 GSPLLPEIADIRATS
+520 GSPLLPEIVDIRATS
-535 AAVAVAVVEEAV
+535 ASVAAAVVQQAID
-547 REGVARVTPDNAL
+547 EGVARSQPANPL
-560 QAVLDSMWKPRYRP
+560 QAVLDSMWKPRYRRI
-574 VVGV
+574 VGV

>member
-1 MLLVAATPAALTG
+1 
-14 TTDSV
+14 
-19 NELPPRRTTL
+19 
-29 RGQALLADPRL
+29 LLADPRL
-40 NKQSAFSDEERES
+40 NKQSAFTDAEREE

-67 DQQLLRVRRQLAE
+67 DQQLARVRRQLSE
-80 QPGPL
+80 HHGML

-108 DLPDLMP
+108 DLPELMP

-139 YLQSRWPQDVPK
+139 YLQSRWPEDVPK
-151 AFANLGLGPD
+151 AFGNLSLGPD
-161 DVDLLVA
+161 DVDLIVA

-231 ARLRGEKYD
+231 ARLRGAKYD
-240 ELIETYVSTATEMFP
+240 DLIDQYVTTATQMFP

-260 WEDFGETN
+260 WEDFGEAN
-268 ARRILDRYRDQV
+268 ARRILDRYRDRI

-303 VTGVPLADH
+303 VTETPLADH
-312 RVVVFGA
+312 RVIVFGA

-331 DAIMEAGYTREEAS
+331 DAIVESGFSREEAC

-357 HDEVPELRDYHRGYA
+357 HDEVDLLRDYHRPYA
-372 RPAAEVREY
+372 RPASEVRGY
-381 ERDDQGVISLLET
+381 ERDGDGIITLLEA
-394 VRRVRPTILIGT
+394 VRRIHPTILVGT

-420 MHSHVPRPFI
+420 MRAHVDRPFI
-430 LPMSNPTPL
+430 LPMSNPTSL
-439 AEAVPADLLAWTG
+439 AEAEPADLLRWSD
-452 GQALIVTGSPFDPVH
+452 GQALIVTGSPFGPVVH
-467 LDGVD
+467 DGVQH
-472 YRIGQA
+472 RIGQA

-497 KITDGM
+497 RVTDGM
-503 LNAAAKAVAQLV
+503 LNAAAKAVADLV
-515 EIHGP
+515 EMRGP
-520 GSPLLPEIADIRATS
+520 GSPLLPEIADLRATS
-535 AAVAVAVVEEAV
+535 AAVAAAVVQQAV
-547 REGVARVTPDNAL
+547 DEGVARANPPNPL
-560 QAVLDSMWKPRYRP
+560 QAILDSMWKPRYRQI
-574 VVGV
+574 VGV

>member
-1 MLLVAATPAALTG
+1 M
-14 TTDSV
+14 
-19 NELPPRRTTL
+19 NELPPRPTTL

-40 NKQSAFSDEERES
+40 NKQSAFTDEEREE

-67 DQQLLRVRRQLAE
+67 DQQLARVRRQLSE
-80 QPGPL
+80 HHGML

-108 DLPDLMP
+108 DLPELMP

-139 YLQSRWPQDVPK
+139 YLQSRWPEDVPK
-151 AFANLGLGPD
+151 AFGNLGLGPD
-161 DVDLLVA
+161 DVDLIVA

-231 ARLRGEKYD
+231 ARLRGERYD
-240 ELIETYVSTATEMFP
+240 DLIDRYVTTATRMFP

-260 WEDFGETN
+260 WEDFGEAN
-268 ARRILDRYRDQV
+268 ARRVLDRYRDSI

-303 VTGVPLADH
+303 VTETPLADH
-312 RVVVFGA
+312 RVIVFGA

-331 DAIMEAGYTREEAS
+331 DAIVESGVPHEEAC
-345 RRIWLIDRPGLL
+345 RRIWLTDRPGLL
-357 HDEVPELRDYHRGYA
+357 HDEVEGLRDYHRPYA
-372 RPAAEVREY
+372 RPAAEVRDY
-381 ERDDQGVISLLET
+381 EREAGQITLLEA
-394 VRRVRPTILIGT
+394 VRRIHPTILVGT
-406 STVHGAFT
+406 STVHGAFS

-420 MHSHVPRPFI
+420 MHAHVERPFI
-430 LPMSNPTPL
+430 LPMSNPTSL
-439 AEAVPADLLAWTG
+439 AEAEPADLLHWTD
-452 GQALIVTGSPFDPVH
+452 GQALIVTGSPFEPVKH
-467 LDGVD
+467 EGINHH
-472 YRIGQA
+472 IGQA

-483 YPGLGLGAIVARAT
+483 YPGLGLGAVVARAT
-497 KITDGM
+497 HVTDGM
-503 LNAAAKAVAQLV
+503 LNAAAEAVADLV
-515 EIHGP
+515 EMRGP
-520 GSPLLPEIADIRATS
+520 GSPLLPEIADLRATS
-535 AAVAVAVVEEAV
+535 AAVAAAVVQRAIE
-547 REGVARVTPDNAL
+547 EGVARAEPPNPL
-560 QAVLDSMWKPRYRP
+560 QAVLDSMWKPRYRRI
-574 VVGV
+574 VGM

>member
-1 MLLVAATPAALTG
+1 MQ
-14 TTDSV
+14 
-19 NELPPRRTTL
+19 ELPPRSTPL

-40 NKQSAFSDEERES
+40 NKQSAFTDSEREE

-67 DQQLLRVRRQLAE
+67 DQQLARVRRQLSE
-80 QPGPL
+80 HHGML

-108 DLPDLMP
+108 DLPELMP

-139 YLQSRWPQDVPK
+139 YLQSRWPEDVPK
-151 AFANLGLGPD
+151 AFGNLGLGPD
-161 DVDLLVA
+161 DVDLIVA

-231 ARLRGEKYD
+231 ARLRGAKYD
-240 ELIETYVSTATEMFP
+240 DLIDRYVTTATQMFP

-260 WEDFGETN
+260 WEDFGEAN
-268 ARRILDRYRDQV
+268 ARRILDRYRDSI

-303 VTGVPLADH
+303 VTETPLADH
-312 RVVVFGA
+312 RVIVFGA

-331 DAIMEAGYTREEAS
+331 DAIVESGVPHEQAC

-357 HDEVPELRDYHRGYA
+357 HDEVEPLRDYHRPYA
-372 RPAAEVREY
+372 RPAAEVRDY
-381 ERDDQGVISLLET
+381 ERDSEGHIGLLEA
-394 VRRVRPTILIGT
+394 VRRIHPTILVGT

-414 EQVVRE
+414 EQVIRE
-420 MHSHVPRPFI
+420 MHSHVQRPFI
-430 LPMSNPTPL
+430 LPMSNPTSL
-439 AEAVPADLLAWTG
+439 AEAEPADLLHWTD
-452 GQALIVTGSPFDPVH
+452 GQALIVTGSPFDPVKH
-467 LDGVD
+467 EGVNHH
-472 YRIGQA
+472 IGQA

-497 KITDGM
+497 QVTDGM
-503 LNAAAKAVAQLV
+503 LNAAAKAVADLV
-515 EIHGP
+515 EMRGP
-520 GSPLLPEIADIRATS
+520 GSPLLPEIADLRATS
-535 AAVAVAVVEEAV
+535 AAVAAAVVQQAID
-547 REGVARVTPDNAL
+547 EGVARVELANPL
-560 QAVLDSMWKPRYRP
+560 QAVLDSMWKPRYRRI
-574 VVGV
+574 VGV

>member
-1 MLLVAATPAALTG
+1 M
-14 TTDSV
+14 
-19 NELPPRRTTL
+19 L

-40 NKQSAFSDEERES
+40 NKQSAFTDSEREE

-67 DQQLLRVRRQLAE
+67 DQQLARVRRQLSE
-80 QPGPL
+80 HHGML

-108 DLPDLMP
+108 DLPELMP

-139 YLQSRWPQDVPK
+139 YLQSRWPEDVPK
-151 AFANLGLGPD
+151 AFGNLGLGPD
-161 DVDLLVA
+161 DVDLIVA

-231 ARLRGEKYD
+231 ARLRGAKYD
-240 ELIETYVSTATEMFP
+240 DLIDRYVTTATEMFP

-260 WEDFGETN
+260 WEDFGEAN
-268 ARRILDRYRDQV
+268 ARRILDRYRDRI

-303 VTGVPLADH
+303 VTETPLADH
-312 RVVVFGA
+312 RVIVFGA

-331 DAIMEAGYTREEAS
+331 DAIVESGFSHEEAC

-357 HDEVPELRDYHRGYA
+357 HDEVEQLRDYHLPYA
-372 RPAAEVREY
+372 RPAAEVRDY
-381 ERDDQGVISLLET
+381 ERDSEGNITLLEA
-394 VRRVRPTILIGT
+394 VRRIHPTILVGT
-406 STVHGAFT
+406 STVHGAFS

-420 MHSHVPRPFI
+420 MHAHVQRPFI
-430 LPMSNPTPL
+430 LPMSNPTAL
-439 AEAVPADLLAWTG
+439 AEAEPADLLHWTD
-452 GQALIVTGSPFDPVH
+452 GQALIVTGSPFDPVKYE
-467 LDGVD
+467 GVKHH
-472 YRIGQA
+472 IGQA

-497 KITDGM
+497 QVTDGM
-503 LNAAAKAVAQLV
+503 LNAAAKAVADLV
-515 EIHGP
+515 EMRGP
-520 GSPLLPEIADIRATS
+520 GSPLLPEIADLRATS
-535 AAVAVAVVEEAV
+535 AAVAAAVVQQAID
-547 REGVARVTPDNAL
+547 EGVARAQPSNPL
-560 QAVLDSMWKPRYRP
+560 QAVLDSMWKPRYRHI
-574 VVGV
+574 VGV

>member
-1 MLLVAATPAALTG
+1 MTA
-14 TTDSV
+14 
-19 NELPPRRTTL
+19 L

-40 NKQSAFSDEERES
+40 NKQSAFSDAEREE

-67 DQQLLRVRRQLAE
+67 DQQLLRVRRQLSE
-80 QPGPL
+80 QPGAL

-102 YRLLID
+102 YRLLIE
-108 DLPDLMP
+108 DLPELMP

-139 YLQSRWPQDVPK
+139 YLQSRWPDDVPK
-151 AFANLGLGPD
+151 AFANLQLGPD
-161 DVDLLVA
+161 DVDLIVA

-209 VIDVGT
+209 VLDVGT

-231 ARLRGEKYD
+231 ARLRGEQYD
-240 ELIETYVSTATEMFP
+240 ALIDRYVSTAKQMFP
-255 NALLH
+255 KALLH
-260 WEDFGETN
+260 WEDFGEAN
-268 ARRILDRYRDQV
+268 ARRILDRYRDEV

-297 ILSGVK
+297 ILSGVR
-303 VTGVPLADH
+303 VTGRPLADH
-312 RVVVFGA
+312 RVIVFGA

-331 DAIMEAGYTREEAS
+331 DAIVESGHSHEEAC
-345 RRIWLIDRPGLL
+345 RRIWLIDRAGLL
-357 HDEVPELRDYHRGYA
+357 TDDMGDVLREYHRPYA
-372 RPAAEVREY
+372 RPAAEVRDV
-381 ERDDQGVISLLET
+381 ERDAEGGISLLAA
-394 VRRVRPTILIGT
+394 VRHVRPTILVGT
-406 STVHGAFT
+406 STVQGAFT

-420 MHSHVPRPFI
+420 MHQHVERPFI
-430 LPMSNPTPL
+430 LPMSNPTSL
-439 AEAVPADLLAWTG
+439 AEAVPADLLHWTD
-452 GQALIVTGSPFDPVH
+452 GQALIVTGSPFDPVKRG
-467 LDGVD
+467 GVS
-472 YRIGQA
+472 YHIGQA

-483 YPGLGLGAIVARAT
+483 YPGLGLGAIVSRAT
-497 KITDGM
+497 KVTDGM
-503 LNAAAKAVAQLV
+503 LNAAARAVAQLV
-515 EIHGP
+515 EVTGP

-535 AAVAVAVVEEAV
+535 ASVAAAVVQQAV
-547 REGVARVTPDNAL
+547 DEGVARYTPENPL

-574 VVGV
+574 IVGV

>member
-1 MLLVAATPAALTG
+1 MTA
-14 TTDSV
+14 
-19 NELPPRRTTL
+19 L

-40 NKQSAFSDEERES
+40 NKQSAFSDSEREE

-67 DQQLLRVRRQLAE
+67 DQQLLRVRRQLSE
-80 QPGPL
+80 QPSVL

-102 YRLLID
+102 YRLLIE
-108 DLPDLMP
+108 DLPELMP

-139 YLQSRWPQDVPK
+139 YLQSRWPDDVPK
-151 AFANLGLGPD
+151 AFANLQLGPD
-161 DVDLLVA
+161 DVDLIVA

-209 VIDVGT
+209 VLDVGT

-231 ARLRGEKYD
+231 ARLRGEQYD
-240 ELIETYVSTATEMFP
+240 ALIDKYVSTAKQMFP

-260 WEDFGETN
+260 WEDFGEAN
-268 ARRILDRYRDQV
+268 ARRILDRYRDEV

-297 ILSGVK
+297 ILSGVR
-303 VTGVPLADH
+303 VTGRPLADH
-312 RVVVFGA
+312 RVLVFGA

-331 DAIMEAGYTREEAS
+331 DAIVESGYSQEEAC

-357 HDEVPELRDYHRGYA
+357 TDDMDDLRDYHRPYA
-372 RPAAEVREY
+372 RPAAEVRDL
-381 ERDDQGVISLLET
+381 ERDPEGGISLLEA
-394 VRRVRPTILIGT
+394 VRHVRPTILVGT
-406 STVHGAFT
+406 STVQGAFT

-420 MHSHVPRPFI
+420 MHQHVERPFI
-430 LPMSNPTPL
+430 LPMSNPTSL
-439 AEAVPADLLAWTG
+439 AEAVPADLLHWTD
-452 GQALIVTGSPFDPVH
+452 GQALIVTGSPFDSVKRG
-467 LDGVD
+467 GVS
-472 YRIGQA
+472 YHIGQA

-483 YPGLGLGAIVARAT
+483 YPGLGLGAIVSRAT
-497 KITDGM
+497 KVTDGM
-503 LNAAAKAVAQLV
+503 LNAAARAVAQLV
-515 EIHGP
+515 EVTGP

-535 AAVAVAVVEEAV
+535 ASVAAAVVQQAV
-547 REGVARVTPDNAL
+547 DEGVARYTPENPL

-574 VVGV
+574 IVGV

>member
-1 MLLVAATPAALTG
+1 MQ
-14 TTDSV
+14 
-19 NELPPRRTTL
+19 ELPERTTTL

-40 NKQSAFSDEERES
+40 NKQSAFSDAERVE

-67 DQQLLRVRRQLAE
+67 DQQLARVRRQLAE
-80 QPGPL
+80 QPGAL

-108 DLPDLMP
+108 DLPELMP
-115 IVYTPTVGEAIR
+115 IVYTPTVGESIR

-139 YLQSRWPQDVPK
+139 YLQSRWPEDVPV
-151 AFANLGLGPD
+151 ALGNLGLGPD

-168 TDSEAILG
+168 TDAEAILG

-209 VIDVGT
+209 VLDVGT

-231 ARLRGEKYD
+231 ARLRGAKYD
-240 ELIETYVSTATEMFP
+240 ELIDRYVTTATQMFP

-260 WEDFGETN
+260 WEDFGEAN
-268 ARRILDRYRDQV
+268 ARRILDRYRDHV

-297 ILSGVK
+297 ILSGVI
-303 VTGVPLADH
+303 VTETPLADH

-331 DAIMEAGYTREEAS
+331 DAIVESGYSQEEAC
-345 RRIWLIDRPGLL
+345 RRIWLVDRPGLL
-357 HDEVPELRDYHRGYA
+357 HSSLGDDLRDYHRPYA
-372 RPAAEVREY
+372 RPIEEVREY
-381 ERDDQGVISLLET
+381 ERDADGRIGLLET
-394 VRRVRPTILIGT
+394 VRRVQPTILVGT
-406 STVHGAFT
+406 STVRGAFS

-420 MHSHVPRPFI
+420 MHKHVERPFI
-430 LPMSNPTPL
+430 LPMSNPTSL
-439 AEAVPADLLAWTG
+439 AEAVPADLLQWTD
-452 GQALIVTGSPFDPVH
+452 GQALIVTGSPFEPVKH
-467 LDGVD
+467 EGVNHH
-472 YRIGQA
+472 IGQA

-483 YPGLGLGAIVARAT
+483 YPGLGLGAIVSRAT
-497 KITDGM
+497 HVTDGM
-503 LNAAAKAVAQLV
+503 LNAAAKAVAHLV
-515 EIHGP
+515 EMRGP
-520 GSPLLPEIADIRATS
+520 GSPLLPEISDIRATS
-535 AAVAVAVVEEAV
+535 ASVAAAVVQQAID
-547 REGVARVTPDNAL
+547 EGVARSQPANPL
-560 QAVLDSMWKPRYRP
+560 QAVLDSMWKPRYRRI
-574 VVGV
+574 VGE

>member
-1 MLLVAATPAALTG
+1 M
-14 TTDSV
+14 
-19 NELPPRRTTL
+19 
-29 RGQALLADPRL
+29 LADPRL
-40 NKQSAFSDEERES
+40 NKQSAFTDAEREE

-67 DQQLLRVRRQLAE
+67 DQQLARVRRQLSE
-80 QPGPL
+80 HHGML

-108 DLPDLMP
+108 DLPELMP

-139 YLQSRWPQDVPK
+139 YLQSRWPEDVPK
-151 AFANLGLGPD
+151 AFGNLSLGPD
-161 DVDLLVA
+161 DVDLIVA

-231 ARLRGEKYD
+231 ARLRGAKYD
-240 ELIETYVSTATEMFP
+240 DLIDQYVTTATQMFP

-260 WEDFGETN
+260 WEDFGEAN
-268 ARRILDRYRDQV
+268 ARRILDRYRDRI

-303 VTGVPLADH
+303 VTETPLADH
-312 RVVVFGA
+312 RVIVFGA

-331 DAIMEAGYTREEAS
+331 DAIVESGFSREEAC

-357 HDEVPELRDYHRGYA
+357 HDEVDLLRDYHRPYA
-372 RPAAEVREY
+372 RPAAEVRGY
-381 ERDDQGVISLLET
+381 ERDGDGIITLLEA
-394 VRRVRPTILIGT
+394 VRRIHPTILVGT

-420 MHSHVPRPFI
+420 MRAHVDRPFI
-430 LPMSNPTPL
+430 LPMSNPTSL
-439 AEAVPADLLAWTG
+439 AEAEPADLLRWSD
-452 GQALIVTGSPFDPVH
+452 GQALIVTGSPFGPVVH
-467 LDGVD
+467 DGVQH
-472 YRIGQA
+472 RIGQA

-497 KITDGM
+497 RVTDGM
-503 LNAAAKAVAQLV
+503 LNAAAKAVADLV
-515 EIHGP
+515 EMRGP
-520 GSPLLPEIADIRATS
+520 GSPLLPEIADLRATS
-535 AAVAVAVVEEAV
+535 AAVAAAVVQQAV
-547 REGVARVTPDNAL
+547 DEGVARANPPNPL
-560 QAVLDSMWKPRYRP
+560 QAILDSMWKPRYRQI
-574 VVGV
+574 VGV

>member
-1 MLLVAATPAALTG
+1 
-14 TTDSV
+14 
-19 NELPPRRTTL
+19 
-29 RGQALLADPRL
+29 LLADPRL
-40 NKQSAFSDEERES
+40 NKQSAFTDAEREE

-67 DQQLLRVRRQLAE
+67 DQQLARVRRQLSE
-80 QPGPL
+80 HHGML

-108 DLPDLMP
+108 DLPELMP

-139 YLQSRWPQDVPK
+139 YLQSRWPEDVPK
-151 AFANLGLGPD
+151 AFGNLSLGPD
-161 DVDLLVA
+161 DVDLIVA

-231 ARLRGEKYD
+231 ARLRGAKYD
-240 ELIETYVSTATEMFP
+240 DLIDQYVTTATQMFP

-260 WEDFGETN
+260 WEDFGEAN
-268 ARRILDRYRDQV
+268 ARRILDRYRDRI

-303 VTGVPLADH
+303 VTETPLADH
-312 RVVVFGA
+312 RVIVFGA

-331 DAIMEAGYTREEAS
+331 DAIVESGFSREEAC

-357 HDEVPELRDYHRGYA
+357 HDEVDLLRDYHRPYA
-372 RPAAEVREY
+372 RPAAEVRGY
-381 ERDDQGVISLLET
+381 ERDGDGIITLLEA
-394 VRRVRPTILIGT
+394 VRRIHPTILVGT
-406 STVHGAFT
+406 STVRGAFT

-420 MHSHVPRPFI
+420 MRAHVDRPFI
-430 LPMSNPTPL
+430 LPMSNPTSL
-439 AEAVPADLLAWTG
+439 AEAEPADLLRWSD
-452 GQALIVTGSPFDPVH
+452 GQALIVTGSPFGPVVH
-467 LDGVD
+467 DGVQH
-472 YRIGQA
+472 RIGQA

-497 KITDGM
+497 RVTDGM
-503 LNAAAKAVAQLV
+503 LNAAAKAVADLV
-515 EIHGP
+515 EMRGP
-520 GSPLLPEIADIRATS
+520 GSPLLPEIADLRATS
-535 AAVAVAVVEEAV
+535 AAVAAAVVQQAV
-547 REGVARVTPDNAL
+547 DEGVARANPPNPL
-560 QAVLDSMWKPRYRP
+560 QAILDSMWKPRYRQI
-574 VVGV
+574 VGV